1 MKESQKKGFGKVV
14 SLDGSED
21 NSERYKIYEINYP
34 TDRVMII
41 KQRNKKEQLFYNSR
55 LKK

>member
-21 NSERYKIYEINYP
+21 NSERYKIHEINYP